1 MFAGEPSRLRYVGLS
16 IGNWRRI
23 MMDSQWVG
31 CSKGLAPIRTRLG
44 ETYRQASRL
53 TTGQSV
59 KQNVGANLNAL
70 SPAAQPATESR
81 RSLDCVSFTAGG
93 GEDRLMQWRRAKEES
108 LQLGLQ
114 IASSIVPVH
123 HFSQGA

>member
-1 MFAGEPSRLRYVGLS
+1 
-16 IGNWRRI
+16 
-23 MMDSQWVG
+23 MDSQWVG

-44 ETYRQASRL
+44 ETYRQAGRL

-114 IASSIVPVH
+114 IASSIVRTPLQSRRVD
-123 HFSQGA
+123 G